1 MKNKMNKGILEPLY
15 HDEIILSTEDWNK
28 LRRRGVEAKFSYVTI
43 KDKFIK
49 FTMKTLSKSEAIIA
63 IYKLFN
69 IEKLH
74 LITISDEKV
83 YSDDIREISMIEK
96 RASSLIESVLH
107 GEILQ
112 IVTDDHIYNFYPMG
126 VDILMI
132 KWPSSY

>member
-43 KDKFIK
+43 KDKFIQ

-63 IYKLFN
+63 VYKLFN
-69 IEKLH
+69 TEKLH
-74 LITISDEKV
+74 SITISDEKV
-83 YSDDIREISMIEK
+83 YSDDIREISMIGK
-96 RASSLIESVLH
+96 KASFLIASVLR

-112 IVTDDHIYNFYPMG
+112 IVTDNHIYNFYPMG
-126 VDILMI
+126 LDILMI